1 VFDRIEQNGGMNM
14 RDIAVPLGRVL
25 LALIFIMSGYGKITG
40 WPGVVGAVEAKGL
53 PIPMLFGAGAILAE
67 LGGGLLV
74 ALGFKARLGA
84 LMLIIFTVVTTIVFH
99 NFWAYEG
106 PDRQMQMINF
116 MKNLSM
122 TGGLL
127 LVLGYGAGPL
137 SIDGEDDEWE

>member
-1 VFDRIEQNGGMNM
+1 MNM

-25 LALIFIMSGYGKITG
+25 LALIFIMSGYGNITG

-106 PDRQMQMINF
+106 PDRQMQIINF

-127 LVLGYGAGPL
+127 LILGYGAGPL